1 MNRGDIVKVVL
12 AAIIDILLV
21 VIITMLG
28 DIASTMP
35 RPEECGMC
43 GAHVYQTWHVKA
55 DDGEFIHICERC
67 ADIVDGE

>member
-1 MNRGDIVKVVL
+1 MNRGDIVKTIFIV
-12 AAIIDILLV
+12 IIDILLV

-43 GAHVYQTWHVKA
+43 GAHVHQTWHVKA